1 MADNAELARK
11 LYEAFNE
18 RNIEEIEAAVTAD
31 GTLTVVGSGE
41 VLVGAAGARQYNQ
54 MWLDGFPDGKATV
67 DNVFAAGNTVVV
79 EFTGEGTH
87 TGTLRTGM
95 GDIPA
100 TGRSATLHICDV
112 LEFDDNG
119 KIKTQRTYFDS
130 GSLMVQLGLLAG
142 QEATAQQ

>member
-1 MADNAELARK
+1 MADNADLARK

-18 RNIEEIEAAVTAD
+18 RNIDEIEASVTAD

-41 VLVGAAGARQYNQ
+41 VLVGPEGARQYNQ
-54 MWLDGFPDGKATV
+54 MWLDGFPDGKTTV

-79 EFTGEGTH
+79 EFHGEGTH

-100 TGRSATLHICDV
+100 TGRSVTLYLCDV
-112 LEFDDNG
+112 LEYDDNG
-119 KIKTQRTYFDS
+119 KIKTQRTYFDT
-130 GSLMVQLGLLAG
+130 GSLMAQLGLMSG
-142 QEATAQQ
+142 QAATTQQ